1 VRGTAL
7 VKGEREA
14 GKQRGGL
21 DESGAATPNRQRNAQ
36 SVNVGTA
43 FSQVPVLERL
53 LLTGAFPLA
62 VAGCFVPE

>member
-21 DESGAATPNRQRNAQ
+21 DESGAANPNRQRNAQ

-43 FSQVPVLERL
+43 FSLVLFSRACS
-53 LLTGAFPLA
+53 LTGAFSLA

>member
-7 VKGEREA
+7 VEGEREA

-21 DESGAATPNRQRNAQ
+21 DESGAANPNRQRNAP
-36 SVNVGTA
+36 SMNVGTA
-43 FSQVPVLERL
+43 FSLVPVLARL
-53 LLTGAFPLA
+53 LFTGAFPLA